1 MFLHLMRD
9 ENKKLFLALTKA
21 LCHSDGHFSDDEKEM
36 LAVYCKEMG
45 ISDDGA
51 ETVSAY
57 ADLMDQLAAESDARE
72 KKIIVFELL
81 GLAHVDKDFSEDER
95 RFVDE
100 LRDAFGMEADDITR
114 AEQLIRDYLDLQGRL
129 NRFVFD

>member
-1 MFLHLMRD
+1 MRD

-21 LCHSDGHFSDDEKEM
+21 LCHADGHFSDDEKEI
-36 LAVYCKEMG
+36 LTLYCKEMG

-51 ETVSAY
+51 EAVSAY
-57 ADLMDQLAAESDARE
+57 KELMDQLSAKSDARE
-72 KKIIVFELL
+72 KKIIVFKLL
-81 GLAHVDKDFSEDER
+81 GLAHADKDFSEDER

-100 LRDAFGMEADDITR
+100 LRQSFGMEVEDITR
-114 AEQLIRDYLDLQGRL
+114 AEQLIRDYFDVQDRL